1 MILRVYTYIG
11 YCSLVTQLVGMF
23 ATEPAYSNLMM
34 EFMERLCS
42 MCLNVFQ
49 ASMCVCGHASTKL
62 QC

>member
-1 MILRVYTYIG
+1 MCIYIG
-11 YCSLVTQLVGMF
+11 YCSLVSQLVGMF

-49 ASMCVCGHASTKL
+49 ASMYVCGHANTKL